1 MTVRLSNTNF
11 NKILL
16 HENSLDEKGFSEW
29 VFSPGMLF
37 KNREKWWGDQG
48 RRETAH
54 EGIDLLAYKDSQ
66 DNINHLDETIKVPA
80 IYDGHVLK
88 IMDDFLGKTV
98 IIEHALEES
107 RRLYAIYGHVTPLTN
122 IQAGDGVRKGDVI
135 ATISAPGPK
144 AKIPAHLHITIGW
157 ASTPVPAAR
166 LDWNTIGC
174 SDIIELI
181 DPLQL
186 FEGHYSILSQGAFTK
201 KRANT

>member
-16 HENSLDEKGFSEW
+16 HENSLAKKGFSEW

-37 KNREKWWGDQG
+37 KSIKKWWGDQG

-66 DNINHLDETIKVPA
+66 DNINHLDERIKVPA
-80 IYDGHVLK
+80 MYDGHVLK
-88 IMDDFLGKTV
+88 IMDDFLGETV
-98 IIEHALEES
+98 IIEHALEDS
-107 RRLYAIYGHVTPLTN
+107 RRLYTIYGHVTPVGN
-122 IQAGDGVRKGDVI
+122 IQAGDNVREGDII
-135 ATISAPGPK
+135 ATISAAGPK

-157 ASTPVPAAR
+157 ASMPVPTDR
-166 LDWNTIGC
+166 LNWNTIGC

-186 FEGHYSILSQGAFTK
+186 FEGHYSILSQE
-201 KRANT
+201 